1 MLFLAPACREKTA
14 SDFEV
19 WGLDVSRH
27 QQNVNWEKV
36 IESEKPYFVLI
47 KATEGTLIV
56 DPTYEQ
62 HRKELEKAGIPW
74 GAYQFFGHRTSGKE
88 QARNFIKTAKLQKGN
103 FLPVLDIEPH
113 RFMTDPKKIGPRG
126 ESLSATKSN
135 AITEPIRSYT
145 ARRIFTKHTCT
156 ETFQGK
162 QTTRTVD
169 RRLPRSAPTLRLANL
184 AAYRFAYGFP
194 GITAQGRPERT
205 SEAVNEELQKLI
217 LQ

>member
-1 MLFLAPACREKTA
+1 MPNVRYYIFLLGMLFLAPACREKTA
-14 SDFEV
+14 SDFEI

-74 GAYQFFGHRTSGKE
+74 GAYHFFGHRTSGKE

-113 RFMTDPKKIGPRG
+113 RFMTDPKKMVREAKAFCNEIKRY
-126 ESLSATKSN
+126 S
-135 AITEPIRSYT
+135 

-156 ETFQGK
+156 ETSRQK
-162 QTTRTVD
+162 TTRFGSPITAG
-169 RRLPRSAPTLRLANL
+169 APSWTGKSGSIPIRI
-184 AAYRFAYGFP
+184 RFPAYGARST
-194 GITAQGRPERT
+194 GTS
-205 SEAVNEELQKLI
+205 SEAVNKNFKS
-217 LQ
+217 